1 MPRPLEQNSG
11 DATASHKQVCLQ
23 LPTSAVIVTLLAFA
37 AVPPLPLLGAWRPQ
51 RSVDYRMSRAGLA
64 LSSKPAAAAG
74 E

>member
-37 AVPPLPLLGAWRPQ
+37 AAPPLQLLGTWRPQ
-51 RSVDYRMSRAGLA
+51 RSVDYRISRAGLA